1 MLQTLSF
8 QQKMRCLHCCLQRFL
23 AAVTPP
29 QKNHANA
36 LPLCLKYFRKLCLS
50 AGGLQVAVKQ
60 HGYGAYKVPALRC
73 NAKSIWA
80 YLHHA
85 LGLLLLQLLQ
95 LGGKVLLA
103 VDLPG
108 CFNAGVVELALTHDG
123 HDGCAANLVVSV
135 EA

>member
-1 MLQTLSF
+1 M
-8 QQKMRCLHCCLQRFL
+8 
-23 AAVTPP
+23 
-29 QKNHANA
+29 
-36 LPLCLKYFRKLCLS
+36 
-50 AGGLQVAVKQ
+50 AVKQ

-108 CFNAGVVELALTHDG
+108 CFNAGVIQLSLAHDG
-123 HDGCAANLVVSV
+123 HDDCAANLLVTV